1 MTSKKK
7 ALGRGLDAIL
17 QSPDTDITSKDIS
30 GEFVAGAIASIPVA
44 HIEANPF
51 QPRTDFEEEALA
63 ELARSVK
70 EQGIIQPITVRKVG
84 YDKYQLIS
92 GERRLRAAQLSGLK
106 EIPAY
111 IRVANDEQMLELA
124 LVENIHREDLNPIE
138 IAISY
143 QRLMEECKLT
153 QENLSQKVSK
163 DRATISNYIRLL
175 RLPAEVQLALKR
187 KAITMGHARALI
199 TLDDTAQQ
207 LGILVKILEKGLSV
221 RDVEKAIRSLQ
232 EAPRVREEKPQGQ
245 DEELMQKQEMLGNRL
260 RAAVTIRRN
269 TNGKGS
275 VVINFTSDRDLQ
287 RILDL
292 LDRS

>member
-17 QSPDTDITSKDIS
+17 QSPETDITTRDIS
-30 GEFVAGAIASIPVA
+30 GEFVAGAIANIPVA

-51 QPRTDFEEEALA
+51 QPRTDFEEETLA
-63 ELARSVK
+63 ELARSIK
-70 EQGIIQPITVRKVG
+70 EQGIIQPITVRKAG

-92 GERRLRAAQLSGLK
+92 GERRLRAAQISGLRD
-106 EIPAY
+106 IPAY

-143 QRLMEECKLT
+143 QRLMEECNLT

-175 RLPAEVQLALKR
+175 KLPAEIQLALKR

-199 TLDDTAQQ
+199 TLEDPGHQI
-207 LGILVKILEKGLSV
+207 GILVKILEKGLSV
-221 RDVEKAIRSLQ
+221 RDVEKAIRLLQ
-232 EAPRVREEKPQGQ
+232 EAPKVKDEKPQEQ
-245 DEELMQKQEMLGNRL
+245 DDVLFRKEETLGNLL
-260 RAAVTIRRN
+260 RAPVSIRRN
-269 TNGKGS
+269 TNGRGS

-292 LDRS
+292 LNRS